1 MSTLC
6 GMWRIW
12 FVSSSA
18 WIDEKVHGPFM
29 ERIWLP
35 ERTAAT
41 LTRMFR
47 YGQSV
52 FDVLGRK
59 PVSRRH
65 CNGTDLN
72 NHWPRSVAAFFL
84 SLPPCPSA
92 VLRLGYYLPPVI
104 TCRKRMEVR
113 SLPVFLLSIFFFF
126 SWRVFPAACNWMCF
140 PIETFPAGL
149 FFILFLF
156 LFFFLDSIRVWWPC
170 VCVGQ

>member
-1 MSTLC
+1 
-6 GMWRIW
+6 MWRIL

-72 NHWPRSVAAFFL
+72 NLWPRSVAAFFSP
-84 SLPPCPSA
+84 SLPAPLLFC
-92 VLRLGYYLPPVI
+92 VLVI
-104 TCRKRMEVR
+104 TCLPLSPVGNEWR
-113 SLPVFLLSIFFFF
+113 SGRYPFFSFPFFFF
-126 SWRVFPAACNWMCF
+126 FVTRFPRRLQLDVFS
-140 PIETFPAGL
+140 T
-149 FFILFLF
+149 
-156 LFFFLDSIRVWWPC
+156 
-170 VCVGQ
+170 